1 MEQET
6 YESDAYKKYSE
17 LVKHYKKHPIKYVE
31 DICDNYGI
39 QLYWYQK
46 IMLMMNLSIG
56 KSKQARE
63 MDKILRA
70 FRIK

>member
-1 MEQET
+1 MKQEN
-6 YESDAYKKYSE
+6 YESDAYKKYSK
-17 LVKHYKKHPIKYVE
+17 LIKYYKKHPIKYVE

-46 IMLMMNLSIG
+46 IILMMNLSTG

-63 MDKILRA
+63 MDRLLRA